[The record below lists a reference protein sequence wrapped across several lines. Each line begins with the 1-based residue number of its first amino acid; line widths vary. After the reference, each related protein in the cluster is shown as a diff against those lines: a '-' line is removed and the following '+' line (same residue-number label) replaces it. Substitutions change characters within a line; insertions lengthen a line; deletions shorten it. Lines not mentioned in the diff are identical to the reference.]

1 MSGSGILDA
10 TSCTNARR
18 CSGLHPLHVV
28 AQADRLQVRL
38 QIALGQRRRLLVQ
51 PRLHLDEPGRFQP
64 RGRGLRRGE
73 MLPPAEVLVDLAQRR
88 LDRGDVAGAPALCRQ
103 LSAGPQ
109 DGRQVRE
116 QRVVVGDP
124 VEGRRRQDRVH
135 RRRHRQRFL
144 QVGHQVLHP
153 VVAEPSTRLLHHR
166 DRTVQRHHRAA
177 REPVAQHLRHLA
189 GSAAGIQHALVAPE
203 VQPSQYRL
211 APRRH
216 GDRQAVVAGGVP
228 ISRHHRKA
236 TGSPARPGPT
246 AEPQGRYCCS
256 IFTIWPPLTVIHHGA
271 CAK

>member
-1 MSGSGILDA
+1 MI
-10 TSCTNARR
+10 
-18 CSGLHPLHVV
+18 

-38 QIALGQRRRLLVQ
+38 QISFGQRRRLLVQ

-64 RGRGLRRGE
+64 RGRALRRGE
-73 MLPPAEVLVDLAQRR
+73 VLPSAKVLVDLAQRR
-88 LDRGDVAGAPALCRQ
+88 FDRGDVAGAPALGRQ
-103 LSAGPQ
+103 LSARPQ

-124 VEGRRRQDRVH
+124 VEGGRRQDRVH

-153 VVAEPSTRLLHHR
+153 IVAEPGTRLLHHR

-177 REPVAQHLRHLA
+177 REPVAQHLRDLA

-203 VQPSQYRL
+203 VKPAEDGL

-216 GDRQAVVAGGVP
+216 GDGQAVVRGGVP
-228 ISRHHRKA
+228 VSRHRRKA
-236 TGSPARPGPT
+236 TGSSRRAL
-246 AEPQGRYCCS
+246 AEPRNLRADTAARSPRSGRRS
-256 IFTIWPPLTVIHHGA
+256 R
-271 CAK
+271 